1 MIIID
6 SHLDLAMNA
15 LSLNRDLTQ
24 SVFEIRQREV
34 GMPEKGRGAG
44 AVAFPEM
51 RAGKIAVSF
60 ATVFARKQAG
70 SPPPGGCSSAEI
82 AYAIAQGQLAYY
94 RVLESQSQLRIIRDW
109 NTLDAHIK
117 EWQQDA
123 DNSPRE
129 INTLQHPCSISY
141 ISRGEP
147 PLGFVIS
154 MEGADPIISPEQ
166 VGSWWEDGLRIV
178 SLSHYGVSTYA
189 HGTGTVGGLTP
200 LGRPLLKAMD
210 DVGMILD
217 VSHLSDDSFF
227 QALECF
233 TGPVL
238 ASHNN
243 CRALVPGD
251 RQFTDEQIRLLI
263 ERDGV
268 IGAAM
273 DAWMLYPGWVKD
285 ETENTVVSL
294 EAVVDHIDHVCQLAG
309 NARHAALGT
318 DLDGGYGKEQCPHDL
333 DTIADLQKIPALLE
347 NRGYNEEDV
356 RLIMYGN
363 WSRLLHDAWM

>member
-15 LSLNRDLTQ
+15 LTLNRDLTQ
-24 SVFEIRQREV
+24 SVSEIRRIEA
-34 GMPEKGRGAG
+34 GTSGSGRGAG
-44 AVAFPEM
+44 TVAFSEM
-51 RAGKIAVSF
+51 RAGKIALSF
-60 ATVFARKQAG
+60 ATVFARKQSG
-70 SPPPGGCSSAEI
+70 STSGYSSAEI
-82 AYAIAQGQLAYY
+82 VYAAAQGQLAYY
-94 RVLESQSQLRIIRDW
+94 RILASQGQVRIIKDW

-117 EWQQDA
+117 EWQQND
-123 DNSPRE
+123 DDS
-129 INTLQHPCSISY
+129 
-141 ISRGEP
+141 P

-154 MEGADPIISPEQ
+154 MEGADAIISPEQ
-166 VGSWWEDGLRIV
+166 VSSWWEDGMRIV

-210 DVGMILD
+210 EVGMILD

-227 QALECF
+227 QAMDCF

-251 RQFTDEQIRLLI
+251 RQFTDEQIHLII
-263 ERDGV
+263 ERNGV

-273 DAWMLYPGWVKD
+273 DAWMLYPGWVKG
-285 ETENTVVSL
+285 ETENTVVSI
-294 EAVVDHIDHVCQLAG
+294 ETVVDHIDHVCQLAG
-309 NARHAALGT
+309 NAHHAALGT

-333 DTIADLQKIPALLE
+333 DTIADLQKIPALLQK
-347 NRGYNEEDV
+347 RGYNKEDV
-356 RLIMYGN
+356 LAIMHGN
-363 WSRLLHDAWM
+363 WLRLLHDAWR

>member
-24 SVFEIRQREV
+24 SVFEIRRREAEMS
-34 GMPEKGRGAG
+34 GAGRGAST
-44 AVAFPEM
+44 VAFPEM

-60 ATVFARKQAG
+60 ATAFARRQPG
-70 SPPPGGCSSAEI
+70 GMPPGGCSSVEI
-82 AYAIAQGQLAYY
+82 AYAVAQGQLAYY
-94 RVLESQSQLRIIRDW
+94 RVLESQGQVRIIVDR

-117 EWQQDA
+117 EWQQNGD
-123 DNSPRE
+123 DS
-129 INTLQHPCSISY
+129 
-141 ISRGEP
+141 P

-154 MEGADPIISPEQ
+154 MEGADAIISPEQ
-166 VGSWWEDGLRIV
+166 VGLWWEDGLRIA

-189 HGTGTVGGLTP
+189 HGTGTTGGLTS

-227 QALECF
+227 QAMDCF
-233 TGPVL
+233 AGPVL

-251 RQFTDEQIRLLI
+251 RQFTDEQIQLLI

-273 DAWMLYPGWVKD
+273 DAWMLYPGWVKG
-285 ETENTVVSL
+285 ETPNTVVSL
-294 EAVVDHIDHVCQLAG
+294 EAVVDHIDHICQLAG
-309 NARHAALGT
+309 NAHHAALGT

-356 RLIMYGN
+356 RSIMHGN
-363 WSRLLHDAWM
+363 WLQLLHDAWI

>member
-15 LSLNRDLTQ
+15 LTLNRDLTK
-24 SVFEIRQREV
+24 SVFEIRQREE
-34 GMPEKGRGAG
+34 GMSEKGRGAG
-44 AVAFPEM
+44 TVAFPEM
-51 RAGKIAVSF
+51 RTGKIAVSF
-60 ATVFARKQAG
+60 ATAFARRQEG
-70 SPPPGGCSSAEI
+70 GTPPSGCSSVEI
-82 AYAIAQGQLAYY
+82 AYAVAQGQLAYY
-94 RVLESQSQLRIIRDW
+94 RVLESQGRVRIITDW
-109 NTLDAHIK
+109 KTLSAHIK
-117 EWQQDA
+117 EWQQNA
-123 DNSPRE
+123 NNS
-129 INTLQHPCSISY
+129 
-141 ISRGEP
+141 P

-154 MEGADPIISPEQ
+154 MEGADAIISPEQ

-189 HGTGTVGGLTP
+189 HGTGTTGGLTP
-200 LGRPLLKAMD
+200 LGRPLLEAMD

-227 QALECF
+227 QAMECF

-263 ERDGV
+263 ERNGV

-273 DAWMLYPGWVKD
+273 DAWMLYPGWVKG
-285 ETENTVVSL
+285 ETPNTVVNL
-294 EAVVDHIDHVCQLAG
+294 ESVVDHIDHVCQLAG
-309 NARHAALGT
+309 NARHAAIGT

-333 DTIADLQKIPALLE
+333 DTIADLQNIPALLE
-347 NRGYNEEDV
+347 KRGYNEEDV
-356 RLIMYGN
+356 HSIMYGN
-363 WSRLLHDAWM
+363 WLRLLQNAWM

>member
-6 SHLDLAMNA
+6 SHLDLGMNA
-15 LSLNRDLTQ
+15 LTLNRDLTQ
-24 SVFEIRQREV
+24 SVFELRRREE
-34 GMPEKGRGAG
+34 GMSGAGRGAG
-44 AVAFPEM
+44 TVAFPEM
-51 RAGKIAVSF
+51 RAGKIALSF
-60 ATVFARKQAG
+60 ATVFARKQEG
-70 SPPPGGCSSAEI
+70 SSPPGSCSSAEI

-94 RVLESQSQLRIIRDW
+94 RVLESQGQVRLITDW
-109 NTLDAHIK
+109 NTLDAHIR
-117 EWQQDA
+117 EWEQNVD
-123 DNSPRE
+123 DS
-129 INTLQHPCSISY
+129 
-141 ISRGEP
+141 P

-154 MEGADPIISPEQ
+154 MEGADAIISPEQ
-166 VGSWWEDGLRIV
+166 VGLWWEDGLRIV

-189 HGTGTVGGLTP
+189 HGTGTAGGLTP
-200 LGRPLLKAMD
+200 LGRPLLETMD
-210 DVGMILD
+210 NIGMILD

-227 QALECF
+227 QAMDCF

-263 ERDGV
+263 ERNGV

-273 DAWMLYPGWVKD
+273 DAWMLYPGWIKG
-285 ETENTVVSL
+285 ETKNTVVNL

-318 DLDGGYGKEQCPHDL
+318 DLDGGYGKEQCPHNL
-333 DTIADLQKIPALLE
+333 DTIADLQKIPHLLE
-347 NRGYNEEDV
+347 NRGYNEEDI
-356 RLIMYGN
+356 RLIMHGN
-363 WSRLLHDAWM
+363 WLRLLHDSWK

>member
-24 SVFEIRQREV
+24 SVFEIRRRET
-34 GMPEKGRGAG
+34 GMSGAGRGAG
-44 AVAFPEM
+44 TVTFPEM
-51 RAGKIAVSF
+51 CAGKIAVSF
-60 ATVFARKQAG
+60 ATVFARRQEG
-70 SPPPGGCSSAEI
+70 GTPPGGCSSAEI
-82 AYAIAQGQLAYY
+82 TYAVAQGQLAYY
-94 RVLESQSQLRIIRDW
+94 RVLESQEQVRIITDW
-109 NTLDAHIK
+109 NTMDAHIK
-117 EWQQDA
+117 EWQQAA
-123 DNSPRE
+123 DD
-129 INTLQHPCSISY
+129 T
-141 ISRGEP
+141 P

-154 MEGADPIISPEQ
+154 MEGADAIISPEQ
-166 VGSWWEDGLRIV
+166 VGLWWKDGLRIV

-210 DVGMILD
+210 DLGMILD

-227 QALECF
+227 QAMECF

-273 DAWMLYPGWVKD
+273 DAWMLYPDWVKG
-285 ETENTVVSL
+285 ETPNTVVNL

-356 RLIMYGN
+356 RSIMHGN
-363 WSRLLHDAWM
+363 WLRLLHDAWI